1 MAYQVFDNAR
11 VYTANGPGSWAGAM
25 GVEDGRFAAVGSS
38 EEVRAAAPPG
48 ALVTDLG
55 GRTVVPG
62 LIDAHNHFLQT
73 SHCLTWIDARY
84 PGVATVAGLVALIGQ
99 AAASTP
105 AGSWIQAFGL
115 DPAKLPDGPPTRFDL
130 DRATAD
136 HRVLVRHVS
145 GHHALVN
152 SAALLQRVGEDAA
165 DPQGGQLM
173 RDGDGRLNGWCLD
186 SAMQLILPVAV
197 DVGHHGPN
205 IHFEA
210 PMEDLVGAL
219 PNGSREYLAAGI
231 TTVCDAQVS
240 RRELAAYREARRQGT
255 LGIRVVCMPLS
266 HQLDAFLATGVAGP
280 LGDDRLAIGPMKFYA
295 DGALSGNTACFRTPY
310 GQAQEFAGIL
320 YHEPEELNSLIAR
333 AQGDGWQVGIH
344 AQGDRAIEMSL
355 DAIAAGATGAGGRH
369 RIEHAGYPA
378 DQLERI
384 ASLGV
389 IPVSQPGYL
398 HDFGDTFLAV
408 LGERAHDLLPL
419 RTELELGI
427 TVVLSSD
434 SFVTTYKPLHH
445 IAAAVNRRT
454 RTGQSIGADQAL
466 TVEEAIRGYTID
478 AARSFFAEDRLGS
491 IEPGKLADFVVF
503 ESDPFAGSPAGL
515 AETGIRMTVLGGD
528 VAYEST
534 GT

>member
-48 ALVTDLG
+48 VLVTDLG

>member
-1 MAYQVFDNAR
+1 MTYQVFDHAR
-11 VYTANGPGSWAGAM
+11 IFTADASGSWAEALA
-25 GVEDGRFAAVGSS
+25 VEDGRFAAVGPGAA
-38 EEVRAAAPPG
+38 VLAAAPPG
-48 ALVTDLG
+48 AQVTDLG
-55 GRTVVPG
+55 GRAVAPG

-84 PGVATVAGLVALIGQ
+84 PGTATVACLVRLIAQ
-99 AAASTP
+99 AAAQAP

-115 DPAKLPDGPPTRFDL
+115 DPAKLPDGPPTRYDL

-136 HRVLVRHVS
+136 HPVLVRHVS

-152 SAALLQRVGEDAA
+152 SAALRQRVTEDAA
-165 DPQGGQLM
+165 DPPGGQLA
-173 RDGDGRLNGWCLD
+173 RDGAGRLTGWCLD
-186 SAMQLILPVAV
+186 AAMQLILPVAV

-210 PMEDLVGAL
+210 PFEDLVGAL

-231 TTVCDAQVS
+231 TTVCDAQVT
-240 RRELAAYREARRQGT
+240 RRELGAYREARHRGT

-320 YHEPEELNSLIAR
+320 YHEPEELSSLIAR
-333 AQGDGWQVGIH
+333 AEGDGWQVGVH

-355 DAIAAGATGAGGRH
+355 DAIASGTTAASGRH
-369 RIEHAGYPA
+369 RLEHAGYPG
-378 DQLERI
+378 DQLQRI
-384 ASLGV
+384 ADLGV
-389 IPVSQPGYL
+389 VPISQPGYL
-398 HDFGDTFLAV
+398 YDFGDTFLTV
-408 LGERAHDLLPL
+408 LGERAHRLLPL
-419 RTELELGI
+419 RAERELGI

-434 SFVTTYKPLHH
+434 SFVTSYKPLHH
-445 IAAAVNRRT
+445 ISAAVNRRT
-454 RTGQSIGADQAL
+454 RTGQPIGADQAL
-466 TVEEAIRGYTID
+466 TVEEAMRGYTID

-503 ESDPFAGSPAGL
+503 ESDPFSGAPEGI
-515 AETGIRMTVLGGD
+515 AEAGIRMTVLGGD
-528 VAYEST
+528 IAYANP
-534 GT
+534 GP